1 MTDTGFPTFLKLPHA
16 PLDAL
21 PATPV
26 VVLGAA
32 EATPYDAAVAS
43 HSAAAPGAIR
53 AASQAFAG
61 QVFQHDFDLDR
72 ALLAKGEDRVRIG
85 VDAGDVPTDVKDAP
99 GNRARIAASVAQ
111 VLAAGAKPVVL
122 GGDDSVPIPVAAGFE
137 GYGPLTV
144 VQIDA
149 HVDWADAIRGEPNGY
164 GSPMRRVAALPW
176 VTGMIQF
183 GIRGLGSGE
192 AWQHEDARAWGDRIV
207 TAREWRRRGAGAVL
221 AERPAGERYL
231 LCVDCDGIDPAVF
244 PAVAMPTPGGPGYD
258 DCVDLLH
265 ALATRGEIV
274 GVVLAEYVPERDDS
288 RRLSGQIAA
297 RLLTVAMGLMGA
309 TRSES

>member
-1 MTDTGFPTFLKLPHA
+1 MSDLTGYPTFLKLPSA
-16 PLDAL
+16 ALDAL
-21 PATPV
+21 PDTPV
-26 VVLGAA
+26 VVLGAS

-53 AASQAFAG
+53 SASHVFAG

-72 ALLAKGEDRVRIG
+72 TLLAKGDDRIRIG
-85 VDAGDVPTDVKDAP
+85 VDAGDVRTDVKHAA
-99 GNRARIAASVAQ
+99 GNRERIAKAVRR

-137 GYGPLTV
+137 RHGPLTV
-144 VQIDA
+144 VQVDA
-149 HVDWADAIRGEPNGY
+149 HVDWGDAVRGEPNGY
-164 GSPMRRVAALPW
+164 GSPMRRVAAMPW

-192 AWQHEDARAWGDRIV
+192 AWQHDDARAWGDRIV
-207 TAREWRRRGAGAVL
+207 TAREWRRRGAQAVL

-231 LCVDCDGIDPAVF
+231 LCIDCDGIDPAVF

-274 GVVLAEYVPERDDS
+274 GVVLAEYVPERDDP

-297 RLLTVAMGLMGA
+297 RLVTVAMGLMGA
-309 TRSES
+309 GR